1 MESFWIMRTFNPL
14 FFTCFAFFI
23 ALLVIASRIL
33 KNRSE
38 KAKKIVLITACVVTF
53 IGFFVYKYFLS
64 IDTEYDK
71 LVVYT
76 EPRHHAVCNRRRDQE
91 EKGVKRF
98 TKTGFSESS
107 ALFDCVLFRCSPRFS
122 PQDERCCRRAECS
135 RQGSIRR

>member
-33 KNRSE
+33 KNRNE

-76 EPRHHAVCNRRRDQE
+76 
-91 EKGVKRF
+91 
-98 TKTGFSESS
+98 
-107 ALFDCVLFRCSPRFS
+107 
-122 PQDERCCRRAECS
+122 
-135 RQGSIRR
+135 